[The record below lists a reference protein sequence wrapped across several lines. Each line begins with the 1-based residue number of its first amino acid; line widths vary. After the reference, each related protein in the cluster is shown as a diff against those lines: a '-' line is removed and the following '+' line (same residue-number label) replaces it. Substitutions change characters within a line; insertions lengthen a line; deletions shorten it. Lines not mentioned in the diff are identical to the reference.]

1 MQKPQES
8 LDDFFNSIEPQT
20 ATPPSAVSLRSTGEV
35 EVLRPLAIDEA
46 SAKPANGLL
55 LQHGAPRISW
65 FHRSLIFGGGAI
77 AAVAVIFLSAV
88 FIAVNEPSD
97 RVAADGIESSGYP
110 LDGSIDISLAAA
122 AEDQTT
128 ADVFTAIE
136 PVVLGELR
144 SDRPVVRSNRN
155 AVRAYRS
162 AYIPRSV
169 STAPQPA
176 AFVPT
181 TLVIYAENGEI
192 KTRIEPNLS
201 AVYKAPSTFS
211 N

>member
-1 MQKPQES
+1 MQKLQES
-8 LDDFFNSIEPQT
+8 LDDFLNSIEPQT

-35 EVLRPLAIDEA
+35 EVLRPLAIDEV

-110 LDGSIDISLAAA
+110 LDGSIDISLAA